1 MTAPSTARSRRA
13 RIRRT
18 SATVLLAS
26 GLTLSATA
34 VASAHATNATA
45 APLPAAPNVIGLKK
59 GAYGEAVKALQEA
72 LVRAGVGVKYG
83 VDSYF
88 GSATEASVKAFQRYK
103 GLPIT
108 GVVDQA
114 TAAALGLVAAPA
126 APATPAAV
134 ATGTLA
140 RGATGQRVKQLQQAL
155 INAGITLPGGA
166 DGVFGVGTETAL
178 KTFQQAKGLAVT
190 GTGDAA
196 TAAALGLGG
205 NAAPAAAN
213 SGSATSTIGLQLGAR
228 GPAVVALQQA
238 LLRMGWTLRG
248 GADGIFGASTRTVL
262 VHTQRSNGIQGSGVV
277 DEATARLLGLLGAAA
292 PAAPAAPAAAST
304 ATGFAGY
311 DERGS
316 RVVALQTALINA
328 GVTVP
333 GGADGVFGAGTA
345 SAVMAFQR
353 AKGLPV
359 SGKVDAATAAALG
372 LAAAPAPAAAPAV
385 NVQLEAKPVQGPC
398 YYGDTWSAA
407 RGSGRVH
414 LGVDIVAAE
423 GSQLYA
429 VATGR
434 ISQIYTDAPGSL
446 SGNGLKIARPDGTYF
461 FYAHLSQLAP
471 GIAVGTPVTAG
482 QLVGYVGRTGNAAG
496 PHLHLEVHPGGGSAV
511 NPYLIVKAL
520 GAC

>member
-1 MTAPSTARSRRA
+1 MPVTSIARSRRA

-18 SATVLLAS
+18 SAAVLLAS
-26 GLTLSATA
+26 GLTLSAAA
-34 VASAHATNATA
+34 VASAQ
-45 APLPAAPNVIGLKK
+45 APASASAPAAVNVVGLKK

-72 LVRAGVGVKYG
+72 LVRVGVGVKYG

-103 GLPIT
+103 GLPVT

-114 TAAALGLVAAPA
+114 TAAALGLAAAPA
-126 APATPAAV
+126 AAA
-134 ATGTLA
+134 AAPGTLA
-140 RGATGQRVKQLQQAL
+140 RGAVGQQVKQLQQAL
-155 INAGITLPGGA
+155 VNAGMTVPGGA
-166 DGVFGVGTETAL
+166 DGIFGVGTEGAL
-178 KTFQQAKGLAVT
+178 KTFQQAKGLGVT
-190 GTGDAA
+190 GTVDPQ
-196 TAAALGLGG
+196 TAAALSLGG
-205 NAAPAAAN
+205 NPAPQAAAAGV
-213 SGSATSTIGLQLGAR
+213 SGPATATIGLRFGQR

-248 GADGIFGASTRTVL
+248 GADGIFGTA
-262 VHTQRSNGIQGSGVV
+262 TQSALILAQKANGIPASGIV
-277 DEATARLLGLLGAAA
+277 DEATARLLGLSGSAA
-292 PAAPAAPAAAST
+292 PAAPAPAST
-304 ATGFAGY
+304 AAGFASY
-311 DERGS
+311 DERGA

-328 GVTVP
+328 GIAVP

-345 SAVMAFQR
+345 GAIMAFQR
-353 AKGLPV
+353 ARGLNV
-359 SGKVDAATAAALG
+359 SGKVDEATAAALG

-407 RGSGRVH
+407 RGNGRVH
-414 LGVDIVAAE
+414 LGVDILAAE
-423 GSQLYA
+423 GNQLYA

-434 ISQIYTDAPGSL
+434 ISQIYTDRPGSL

-471 GIAVGTPVTAG
+471 GIALGTPVTAG

-511 NPYLIVKAL
+511 NPYPIVKAI